1 MNSFDSVLLCTHVMT
16 SPVVMVQSKIELGNS
31 STADIC
37 FDPNK
42 RKEAAAWQISFG
54 TNTME
59 LHSLYAQENESKKME
74 IPRRK
79 DATESYVYRQQ
90 INISQFEIRSV
101 TQLLAFQCTS
111 VSKQHGQGVVSGLSL
126 PLFKNEA
133 RKK

>member
-1 MNSFDSVLLCTHVMT
+1 MAR
-16 SPVVMVQSKIELGNS
+16 SKIELGNS

-42 RKEAAAWQISFG
+42 SKAAAARQILFG

-90 INISQFEIRSV
+90 ITISQFEIRSV

-111 VSKQHGQGVVSGLSL
+111 VSKQYGQVCSTALTNVI
-126 PLFKNEA
+126 PNEA
-133 RKK
+133 R